1 MSMMPPASASA
12 VPGVPASIAGNVTP
26 FRDNDMPAPAASI
39 AAQMPGQTAGV
50 PGGYKVRDR
59 DMLADIATADLI
71 KKGQT
76 PSTADVMRR
85 VQELQKEIGI
95 TDPRKLQTFAQSG
108 APIKSVAADI
118 SPAGAYAKR
127 FGTAKAKAT
136 PKPMAQ
142 PSKPK
147 LRQQTELSDFR
158 VPGKKSIS
166 DTGAATT
173 GLGGPDRSDLIG
185 MMMQATKNQ
194 MPSLD
199 SAAPRM
205 PAPSVKDSPEMKAM
219 NQTVRDMSLANIMP
233 SIMGGKNKQDNNTL
247 KTRTQD
253 IPDFLSGP
261 FVEVRAKGGEIS
273 NKSNPALWAA
283 SKSEALNKMG
293 GKHSARAM
301 QLATSIYQ
309 KKGGKYKGS
318 KSSKNRLANWGKQNM
333 EKGGE
338 VMGGVP
344 GVDSVPI
351 LAQQGEYVIPKPIV
365 DSIKTGM
372 PMPTDSV
379 EMMGEMRKMLS
390 NWNPT
395 TEEGKKY
402 HEEVEMLLA
411 KRSSNFPM
419 TKPDMDMPEMKYGGK
434 VMNMPQMMYGG
445 KVDKMPEM
453 MYGGSVKKMPQMMY
467 GGSVKNMP
475 EMMYGGGV
483 KKMQK
488 MMYGGAVKK
497 KTKMMG
503 Y

>member
-1 MSMMPPASASA
+1 
-12 VPGVPASIAGNVTP
+12 
-26 FRDNDMPAPAASI
+26 
-39 AAQMPGQTAGV
+39 
-50 PGGYKVRDR
+50 
-59 DMLADIATADLI
+59 
-71 KKGQT
+71 
-76 PSTADVMRR
+76 
-85 VQELQKEIGI
+85 
-95 TDPRKLQTFAQSG
+95 
-108 APIKSVAADI
+108 
-118 SPAGAYAKR
+118 
-127 FGTAKAKAT
+127 
-136 PKPMAQ
+136 
-142 PSKPK
+142 
-147 LRQQTELSDFR
+147 
-158 VPGKKSIS
+158 
-166 DTGAATT
+166 
-173 GLGGPDRSDLIG
+173 
-185 MMMQATKNQ
+185 
-194 MPSLD
+194 
-199 SAAPRM
+199 
-205 PAPSVKDSPEMKAM
+205 
-219 NQTVRDMSLANIMP
+219 
-233 SIMGGKNKQDNNTL
+233 
-247 KTRTQD
+247 
-253 IPDFLSGP
+253 
-261 FVEVRAKGGEIS
+261 
-273 NKSNPALWAA
+273 
-283 SKSEALNKMG
+283 
-293 GKHSARAM
+293 
-301 QLATSIYQ
+301 
-309 KKGGKYKGS
+309 
-318 KSSKNRLANWGKQNM
+318 
-333 EKGGE
+333 
-338 VMGGVP
+338 
-344 GVDSVPI
+344 VPI

-467 GGSVKNMP
+467 GGAVKNMP